1 MFVCGGIIIRKAM
14 IVWIFG
20 FLTFLAVLH
29 TFDAVLGL
37 TVGNKNLLLKLYP
50 FKDLFANV
58 DIVTY
63 FFASLVSTFMLLGVT
78 CAVAFHN
85 PLEAL
90 INKTL
95 AEIELEENPN
105 DHTLE
110 SKTSVL
116 EMISDTLTSNSV
128 ALQSVKDDANTVRYE
143 ISILKTK
150 LDNLEKDITKLT
162 KLMKCPSCGK
172 EISPDFKLCPFCGE
186 LLHPHVFV
194 DTSQLQQISTKT
206 S

>member
-1 MFVCGGIIIRKAM
+1 M